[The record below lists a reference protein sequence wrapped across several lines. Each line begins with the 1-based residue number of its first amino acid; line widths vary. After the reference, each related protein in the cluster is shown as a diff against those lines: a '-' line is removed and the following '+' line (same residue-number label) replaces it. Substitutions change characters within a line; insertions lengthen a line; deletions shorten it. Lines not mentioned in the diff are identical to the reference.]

1 MKRLA
6 LILPFLL
13 PLAACDQLGFDTP
26 AKIAANK
33 EAEGKAIGAACRNA
47 VRAIED
53 CYTLSPKANKAAV
66 FAGWM
71 EMDQYMRDNKLS
83 GTTPVLP
90 RPGSSTVAPNSEAS
104 DDDSGNK
111 SDPMVDS
118 KAASK
123 SDAKADAKPD
133 TKSDNKADKPDKP
146 DKPGKAKSR

>member
-13 PLAACDQLGFDTP
+13 PLAACDQLGLDTP
-26 AKIAANK
+26 AKITANK

-47 VRAIED
+47 TRAIED
-53 CYTLSPKANKAAV
+53 CYTLNPKAYKASV

-90 RPGSSTVAPNSEAS
+90 RPGATSVAPTS
-104 DDDSGNK
+104 DSAEDDSKSNK

-118 KAASK
+118 KSASAPE
-123 SDAKADAKPD
+123 AKPDAKPD
-133 TKSDNKADKPDKP
+133 VKPDAKSDSKTGKA
-146 DKPGKAKSR
+146 GKAKSR